1 MSVIEIKDLTKY
13 YGKHR
18 ALNKVDLKVEEG
30 EVYGFIGP
38 NGAGK
43 STTLRIILGM
53 LRKNG
58 GEVILMGQDP
68 WKDAVQLH
76 RRLTYVPGEVNL
88 WPKLTG
94 GEVIDLLGRLRG
106 GFREERLEELIKIF
120 KLDTTK
126 KCGAYSTG
134 NKQKVALI
142 AALVCDV
149 ELYIFDEP
157 TLGLDPLMEGV
168 FRKEVKKL
176 KKAGKTVLLS
186 SHILSEV
193 EALCDRV
200 SIIREGE
207 IIETGTFEELRHL
220 TRTSI
225 TVDTIKPLTGL
236 EELSGV
242 HSLSIDGT
250 HAHFSVDAEKID
262 SIIKYLTQFGIQS
275 LLSAPPTLDELFM
288 RYYGDEYA
296 PISEDE
302 DVSISEKELSGE

>member
-1 MSVIEIKDLTKY
+1 MGRLSVIEIKDLTKY

-43 STTLRIILGM
+43 STTLRIIMGM
-53 LRKNG
+53 LRKNE
-58 GEVILMGQDP
+58 GEVKLMGQDP

-76 RRLTYVPGEVNL
+76 SRIAYVPGEVNL
-88 WPKLTG
+88 WPNLTG

-106 GFREERLEELIKIF
+106 GFKEERREELINIF
-120 KLDTTK
+120 KLDPSK
-126 KCGAYSTG
+126 KCSAYSTG

-142 AALVCDV
+142 AALVNDV

-168 FRKEVKKL
+168 FRKQVKKL
-176 KKAGKTVLLS
+176 KKDGKTVLLS

-225 TVDTIKPLTGL
+225 TVDTLQPITGL

-242 HSLSIDGT
+242 HNLTVEGT
-250 HAHFSVDAEKID
+250 HTHFSADAERID
-262 SIIKYLTQFGIQS
+262 AVIKYITQFGIHS
-275 LLSAPPTLDELFM
+275 LLSAPPTLEELFM
-288 RYYGDEYA
+288 RYYDEEYES
-296 PISEDE
+296 P
-302 DVSISEKELSGE
+302 GEE

>member
-1 MSVIEIKDLTKY
+1 MAVIEIKDLTKY

-18 ALNKVDLKVEEG
+18 ALYKVDLKVEEG

-58 GEVILMGQDP
+58 GEVRLLGKDP

-76 RRLTYVPGEVNL
+76 RRLAYVPGEVHL
-88 WPKLTG
+88 WPNLTG

-106 GFREERLEELIKIF
+106 GFREERLEELIKVF
-120 KLDTTK
+120 KLDPTK

-168 FRKEVKKL
+168 FRKQVKELEKM
-176 KKAGKTVLLS
+176 GKTVLLS

-225 TVDTIKPLTGL
+225 TVDTLKPLTGL
-236 EELSGV
+236 EELPGV
-242 HSLSIDGT
+242 HNLNMEGT

-262 SIIKYLTQFGIQS
+262 AVLKYLTQFGIQS
-275 LLSAPPTLDELFM
+275 LLSAPPTLDELFL

-296 PISEDE
+296 SMSDE
-302 DVSISEKELSGE
+302 EAAGD

>member
-1 MSVIEIKDLTKY
+1 MAVIEIKDLTKY

-18 ALNKVDLKVEEG
+18 ALYKVNLKVEEG

-43 STTLRIILGM
+43 STALRIILGL

-58 GEVILMGQDP
+58 GQVKLLGQDP
-68 WKDAVQLH
+68 WKDAVQIH
-76 RRLTYVPGEVNL
+76 RRLAYVPGEVNL
-88 WPKLTG
+88 WPNLTG

-106 GFREERLEELIKIF
+106 GFREERLEELLKTF
-120 KLDTTK
+120 KLDPTK

-142 AALVCDV
+142 AALVVDV

-168 FRKEVKKL
+168 FRKQVKELRKM
-176 KKAGKTVLLS
+176 GRTVLLS

-200 SIIREGE
+200 SIIKEGE
-207 IIETGTFEELRHL
+207 IIETGTFDKLRHL

-225 TVDTIKPLTGL
+225 TVDTLKPLTGL
-236 EELSGV
+236 EELPGV
-242 HSLSIDGT
+242 HHPMMDGT

-262 SIIKYLTQFGIQS
+262 AVLKYLTQFGIQS
-275 LLSAPPTLDELFM
+275 LLSAPPTLDELFL

-296 PISEDE
+296 SMSDEAED
-302 DVSISEKELSGE
+302 

>member
-1 MSVIEIKDLTKY
+1 MAVIEIKNLTKY
-13 YGKHR
+13 YGKVK
-18 ALNKVDLKVEEG
+18 ALNKVDLKVNEG

-43 STTLRIILGM
+43 STTLRVLLGL
-53 LRKNG
+53 LRKTEG
-58 GEVILMGQDP
+58 DVRLMGKDP
-68 WKDAVQLH
+68 WHDAVQLH
-76 RRLTYVPGEVNL
+76 RDLAYVPGEVNL
-88 WPKLTG
+88 WPNLTG
-94 GEVIDLLGRLRG
+94 GEVIDLIGRLRG
-106 GFREERLEELIKIF
+106 GFSNERRGELLKLF
-120 KLDTTK
+120 KLDPTK

-142 AALVCDV
+142 AALVSDV
-149 ELYIFDEP
+149 DLYIFDEP

-176 KKAGKTVLLS
+176 KKNDKTVLLS

-193 EALCDRV
+193 EALCNRV

-225 TVDTIKPLTGL
+225 TVDTTQPITGL

-242 HSLSIDGT
+242 HNLTQEGT
-250 HAHFSVDAEKID
+250 HSHFSVDTEKIGYVL
-262 SIIKYLTQFGIQS
+262 KYLTQFGIKS
-275 LLSAPPTLDELFM
+275 LLSAPPTLEELFM
-288 RYYGDEYA
+288 RYYSDEYA
-296 PISEDE
+296 SMSEE
-302 DVSISEKELSGE
+302 

>member
-1 MSVIEIKDLTKY
+1 MAVIEIKNMSKY
-13 YGKHR
+13 YGKVK
-18 ALNKVDLKVEEG
+18 ALNKVDLTVEGG

-53 LRKNG
+53 LRKSG
-58 GEVILMGQDP
+58 GDVRLMGQDP
-68 WKDAVQLH
+68 WHDAVKLH
-76 RRLTYVPGEVNL
+76 HRLAYVPGEVNL
-88 WPKLTG
+88 WPNLTG

-106 GFREERLEELIKIF
+106 GFREERREELLKIF
-120 KLDTTK
+120 KLDPAK
-126 KCGAYSTG
+126 KCSAYSTG

-142 AALVCDV
+142 AALVSDV

-168 FRKEVKKL
+168 FRKQVKKL
-176 KKAGKTVLLS
+176 KKAGKTILLS

-207 IIETGTFEELRHL
+207 IIETGTFEDLRHL

-225 TVDTIKPLTGL
+225 TVDTMQPIIGM
-236 EELSGV
+236 EDLSGV
-242 HSLSIDGT
+242 HNLSIEGI

-262 SIIKYLTQFGIQS
+262 SVLKFLTQFGVRS
-275 LLSAPPTLDELFM
+275 LLSTPPTLEELFT
-288 RYYGDEYA
+288 RYYGEEYA
-296 PISEDE
+296 ALSQE
-302 DVSISEKELSGE
+302 ELSEE

>member
-1 MSVIEIKDLTKY
+1 MAVIEIKDLTKY
-13 YGKHR
+13 YGKHQ
-18 ALNKVDLKVEEG
+18 ALYKVNLKVEEG

-58 GEVILMGQDP
+58 GEVKLMGRDP

-76 RRLTYVPGEVNL
+76 SQLAYVPGEVNL
-88 WPKLTG
+88 WHNLTG

-106 GFREERLEELIKIF
+106 GFREERLKELINVF
-120 KLDTTK
+120 KLDPTK
-126 KCGAYSTG
+126 KCSAYSTG

-168 FRKEVKKL
+168 FRKQVKQL
-176 KKAGKTVLLS
+176 KKNGKTVLLS

-207 IIETGTFEELRHL
+207 IIESGTFADLRHL

-225 TVDTIKPLTGL
+225 IVDTIQPIMGL

-242 HSLSIDGT
+242 HNLSIEGT
-250 HAHFSVDAEKID
+250 HAHFSVDAEKIGAV
-262 SIIKYLTQFGIQS
+262 IKYLTQFGIQS
-275 LLSAPPTLDELFM
+275 LLSAPPTLDELFL

-296 PISEDE
+296 SL
-302 DVSISEKELSGE
+302 SKEPVGK

>member
-1 MSVIEIKDLTKY
+1 MIIEIKDLTKY

-18 ALNKVDLKVEEG
+18 ALYKINLKVGEG

-53 LRKNG
+53 LRKNA
-58 GEVILMGQDP
+58 GEVKLMGQDP

-76 RRLTYVPGEVNL
+76 SRLAYVPGEVNL
-88 WPKLTG
+88 WPNLTG

-106 GFREERLEELIKIF
+106 GFREERLEELIKVF
-120 KLDTTK
+120 KLDPTK
-126 KCGAYSTG
+126 RCSAYSTG

-176 KKAGKTVLLS
+176 KKTGKTVLLS

-236 EELSGV
+236 EKISGIHHLSME
-242 HSLSIDGT
+242 GT

-262 SIIKYLTQFGIQS
+262 TVLKYLTQFGIQS
-275 LLSAPPTLDELFM
+275 LLSAPPTLEELFL
-288 RYYGDEYA
+288 RYYGEEYA
-296 PISEDE
+296 TMTERS
-302 DVSISEKELSGE
+302 VKE

>member
-1 MSVIEIKDLTKY
+1 MIKRQYWILAGGKMSVIEIKNLTKY

-18 ALNKVDLKVEEG
+18 ALNQVNLKVEEG

-53 LRKNG
+53 LRKDG
-58 GEVILMGQDP
+58 GEVTLMGQDP
-68 WKDAVQLH
+68 WDDAVQLH
-76 RRLTYVPGEVNL
+76 RRLAYVPGETNL
-88 WPKLTG
+88 WPNLTG

-106 GFREERLEELIKIF
+106 GFNEERREDLIKVF
-120 KLDTTK
+120 KLDPTK
-126 KCGAYSTG
+126 KCSAYSTG
-134 NKQKVALI
+134 NKQKVTLI
-142 AALVCDV
+142 AALVCAV
-149 ELYIFDEP
+149 ELYLFDEP

-168 FRKEVKKL
+168 FRKQVKNL
-176 KKAGKTVLLS
+176 KKDGKTVLLS

-225 TVDTIKPLTGL
+225 TVDTLQPIIGL
-236 EELSGV
+236 EKLSGV
-242 HSLSIDGT
+242 HNLDVDDT
-250 HAHFSVDAEKID
+250 HAHFSADADKID
-262 SIIKYLTQFGIQS
+262 RIIKYITQFGIHS
-275 LLSAPPTLDELFM
+275 LLSAPPTLEELFM
-288 RYYGDEYA
+288 RYYGEEYE
-296 PISEDE
+296 SVEE
-302 DVSISEKELSGE
+302 E

>member
-1 MSVIEIKDLTKY
+1 MVVIEIKDLTKF

-18 ALNKVDLKVEEG
+18 ALYKVDLKVEEG

-58 GEVILMGQDP
+58 GEVKLMGQDP
-68 WKDAVQLH
+68 WKDSVQLH
-76 RRLTYVPGEVNL
+76 SRLAYVPGEVNL

-106 GFREERLEELIKIF
+106 GFEEERLKELINVF
-120 KLDTTK
+120 KLDPTK

-168 FRKEVKKL
+168 FRKQVKKL
-176 KKAGKTVLLS
+176 KKDGKTVLLS

-207 IIETGTFEELRHL
+207 IIESGTFIDLRHL

-225 TVDTIKPLTGL
+225 TVDTLKPLTGL
-236 EELSGV
+236 EKLSGV
-242 HSLSIDGT
+242 HSLSVEGT

-262 SIIKYLTQFGIQS
+262 AVIKYLTQFGIQS
-275 LLSAPPTLDELFM
+275 LLSTPPTLDELFL
-288 RYYGDEYA
+288 RYYGDEY
-296 PISEDE
+296 
-302 DVSISEKELSGE
+302 VSMLEEEPTGE

>member
-1 MSVIEIKDLTKY
+1 MAVIEIKNLTKY
-13 YGKHR
+13 YGKVR
-18 ALNKVDLKVEEG
+18 ALNKVDLTVEEG

-43 STTLRIILGM
+43 STALRIILGM

-58 GEVILMGQDP
+58 GDIKLLGQDP
-68 WKDAVQLH
+68 WHDAVKLH
-76 RRLTYVPGEVNL
+76 HRLAYVPGEVNL
-88 WPKLTG
+88 WPNLTG

-106 GFREERLEELIKIF
+106 GFREERREELLKIF
-120 KLDTTK
+120 KLDPSK
-126 KCGAYSTG
+126 KCSAYSTG

-142 AALVCDV
+142 AALVSDV

-168 FRKEVKKL
+168 FRKQVQEL
-176 KKAGKTVLLS
+176 KKAGKTILLS

-193 EALCDRV
+193 EALCDKV

-207 IIETGTFEELRHL
+207 IIETGTFEDLRHL

-225 TVDTIKPLTGL
+225 TVDTIQPITGL

-242 HSLSIDGT
+242 HNLSMEGT

-262 SIIKYLTQFGIQS
+262 SVLKFLTQFGVKS
-275 LLSAPPTLDELFM
+275 LLSTPPTLEELFS
-288 RYYGDEYA
+288 RYYGEEYE
-296 PISEDE
+296 PLEQE
-302 DVSISEKELSGE
+302 ELAGD

>member
-1 MSVIEIKDLTKY
+1 VFGLAVIKIKNLTKY
-13 YGKHR
+13 YGKVQ
-18 ALNKVDLKVEEG
+18 ALNHVNLTVEEG

-43 STTLRIILGM
+43 STALRIILGM

-58 GEVILMGQDP
+58 GDVRLMGQDP
-68 WKDAVQLH
+68 WHDAVKLH
-76 RRLTYVPGEVNL
+76 HRLAYVPGEVNL
-88 WPKLTG
+88 WPNLTG

-106 GFREERLEELIKIF
+106 GFREERREELLKIF
-120 KLDTTK
+120 KLDPTK
-126 KCGAYSTG
+126 KCSAYSTG

-142 AALVCDV
+142 AALVSDV

-168 FRKEVKKL
+168 FRKQVKEL
-176 KKAGKTVLLS
+176 KKAGKTILLS

-225 TVDTIKPLTGL
+225 TVDTIQPINGL

-242 HSLSIDGT
+242 HNLSMEGT

-262 SIIKYLTQFGIQS
+262 SVLKFLTRFGVQS
-275 LLSAPPTLDELFM
+275 LLSTPPTLEELFT
-288 RYYGDEYA
+288 RYYGEEYE
-296 PISEDE
+296 PLEQE
-302 DVSISEKELSGE
+302 ELAGD

>member
-1 MSVIEIKDLTKY
+1 MAVIEIKGLTKY

-18 ALNKVDLKVEEG
+18 ALNEVDLKVEEG

-53 LRKNG
+53 LRKNV
-58 GEVILMGQDP
+58 GEVQLMGQDP

-76 RRLTYVPGEVNL
+76 RRLAYVPGEVNL
-88 WPKLTG
+88 WPNLTG
-94 GEVIDLLGRLRG
+94 GEVIDLLGGLRG
-106 GFREERLEELIKIF
+106 GFKEERREELIKIF
-120 KLDTTK
+120 KLDPTK
-126 KCGAYSTG
+126 KCSAYSTG
-134 NKQKVALI
+134 NKQKVSLI

-168 FRKEVKKL
+168 FRKQVQEL
-176 KKAGKTVLLS
+176 KKAGKTILLS

-193 EALCDRV
+193 EALCDKV

-207 IIETGTFEELRHL
+207 IIETGTFEDLRHL

-225 TVDTIKPLTGL
+225 TVDTIQPITGL

-242 HSLSIDGT
+242 HNLSMEGT

-262 SIIKYLTQFGIQS
+262 SVLKFLTQFGVKS
-275 LLSAPPTLDELFM
+275 LLSTPPTLEELFA
-288 RYYGDEYA
+288 RYYGEEYE
-296 PISEDE
+296 PLEQE
-302 DVSISEKELSGE
+302 ELAGD

>member
-1 MSVIEIKDLTKY
+1 MAIIEIKDLTKY
-13 YGKHR
+13 YGKHQ
-18 ALNKVDLKVEEG
+18 ALYKVNLKVEEG

-58 GEVILMGQDP
+58 GEVRLMGQDP
-68 WKDAVQLH
+68 WRDAVQLH
-76 RRLTYVPGEVNL
+76 RRLAYVPGEVNL
-88 WPKLTG
+88 WPNLTG

-106 GFREERLEELIKIF
+106 GFREERLEELMKVF
-120 KLDTTK
+120 KLDPTK

-168 FRKEVKKL
+168 FRRQVKELKKL
-176 KKAGKTVLLS
+176 GKTVLLS

-207 IIETGTFEELRHL
+207 IIESGTFRDLRHL

-225 TVDTIKPLTGL
+225 TVDTLKPLTGL
-236 EELSGV
+236 EELEGI
-242 HSLSIDGT
+242 HNLSLEGT
-250 HAHFSVDAEKID
+250 HAHFSVDTEKID
-262 SIIKYLTQFGIQS
+262 VILKHLTQFDIKS
-275 LLSAPPTLDELFM
+275 LLSTPPTLDELFL

-296 PISEDE
+296 SMLEE
-302 DVSISEKELSGE
+302 ETAGE

>member
-1 MSVIEIKDLTKY
+1 MGDFRGGNVSVIEIKDLTKC

-18 ALNKVDLKVEEG
+18 ALNKVDLEVEEG

-43 STTLRIILGM
+43 STTLRIILGL

-58 GEVILMGQDP
+58 GEVKLMGQDP
-68 WKDAVQLH
+68 WNNAVKLH
-76 RRLTYVPGEVNL
+76 SRLAYVPGEVNL
-88 WPKLTG
+88 WPNLTG

-106 GFREERLEELIKIF
+106 GFNEERREELIKIF
-120 KLDTTK
+120 KLDPTK
-126 KCGAYSTG
+126 KCSAYSTG

-168 FRKEVKKL
+168 FRKQVKAL
-176 KKAGKTVLLS
+176 KKDGKTVLLS

-193 EALCDRV
+193 EALCDKV

-207 IIETGTFEELRHL
+207 VIESGTFTDLRHL

-225 TVDTIKPLTGL
+225 TVDTIQPFTGL
-236 EELSGV
+236 EELSGI
-242 HSLSIDGT
+242 HNISMEGN

-262 SIIKYLTQFGIQS
+262 DVLNYLTQFGIKS
-275 LLSAPPTLDELFM
+275 LLSAPPTLDELFL
-288 RYYGDEYA
+288 RYYGEEYTSM
-296 PISEDE
+296 SEE
-302 DVSISEKELSGE
+302 ETAGE

>member
-1 MSVIEIKDLTKY
+1 MPVIEIKDLTKY
-13 YGKHR
+13 YGKQQ
-18 ALNKVDLKVEEG
+18 ALYKVDLKVEEG

-43 STTLRIILGM
+43 STTLRIILGI
-53 LRKNG
+53 LRKNE
-58 GEVILMGQDP
+58 GEVKLMGQDP

-76 RRLTYVPGEVNL
+76 SRLVYVPGEVNL
-88 WPKLTG
+88 WPNLTG

-106 GFREERLEELIKIF
+106 GFKEKRLKELIKVF
-120 KLDTTK
+120 KLDPTR
-126 KCGAYSTG
+126 KCSAYSTG

-168 FRKEVKKL
+168 FRRQVKQL
-176 KKAGKTVLLS
+176 KKDGKTVLLS

-207 IIETGTFEELRHL
+207 IIESGTFADLRHL

-225 TVDTIKPLTGL
+225 IVDTIQPLKGL

-242 HSLSIDGT
+242 HNLSIEGT

-262 SIIKYLTQFGIQS
+262 AILKYITQFGIQS
-275 LLSAPPTLDELFM
+275 LLSAPPTLDELFL

-296 PISEDE
+296 SL
-302 DVSISEKELSGE
+302 SKEEPLGK

>member
-1 MSVIEIKDLTKY
+1 MDFRGGKMSVIEIKDLTKY
-13 YGKHR
+13 YGKHL

-58 GEVILMGQDP
+58 GEVKLLGHDP

-76 RRLTYVPGEVNL
+76 RRLAYVPGEVNL
-88 WPKLTG
+88 WPNLTG

-106 GFREERLEELIKIF
+106 GFKEERREELIKVF
-120 KLDTTK
+120 KLDPTK
-126 KCGAYSTG
+126 KCSAYSTG
-134 NKQKVALI
+134 NKQKVSLI
-142 AALVCDV
+142 AALVGDV

-168 FRKEVKKL
+168 FRKQVKKL

-207 IIETGTFEELRHL
+207 IIESGTFADLRHL

-225 TVDTIKPLTGL
+225 TVDTFQPLTGL
-236 EELSGV
+236 EELPGV
-242 HSLSIDGT
+242 HNLTMEDT
-250 HAHFSVDAEKID
+250 HAHFNVDAEKID
-262 SIIKYLTQFGIQS
+262 SVLKYLTEFGVQS
-275 LLSAPPTLDELFM
+275 LLSTPPTLDELFL
-288 RYYGDEYA
+288 RYYGEDYA
-296 PISEDE
+296 SMTEED
-302 DVSISEKELSGE
+302 

>member
-1 MSVIEIKDLTKY
+1 MAVIEIIGLTKY

-53 LRKNG
+53 LRKNV
-58 GEVILMGQDP
+58 GEVQLMGQDP

-76 RRLTYVPGEVNL
+76 RRLAYVPGEVNL
-88 WPKLTG
+88 WPNLTG
-94 GEVIDLLGRLRG
+94 GEVIDLLGGLRG
-106 GFREERLEELIKIF
+106 GFKEERREELIKIF
-120 KLDTTK
+120 KLDPTK
-126 KCGAYSTG
+126 KCSAYSTG
-134 NKQKVALI
+134 NKQKVSLI

-168 FRKEVKKL
+168 FRKQVREL

-207 IIETGTFEELRHL
+207 IIESGTFANLRHL

-225 TVDTIKPLTGL
+225 TVDTLKPLKGL
-236 EELSGV
+236 EELPGV
-242 HSLSIDGT
+242 YNITIEGT

-262 SIIKYLTQFGIQS
+262 PLLKYLTKFGIQS
-275 LLSAPPTLDELFM
+275 LLSAPPTLEELFL
-288 RYYGDEYA
+288 RYYGEEYVSMA
-296 PISEDE
+296 EED
-302 DVSISEKELSGE
+302 

>member
-1 MSVIEIKDLTKY
+1 MAVIEIKDLTKY

-58 GEVILMGQDP
+58 GEVKLMGQDP

-76 RRLTYVPGEVNL
+76 RRLAYVPGEVNL
-88 WPKLTG
+88 WPNLTG

-106 GFREERLEELIKIF
+106 GFREERREELIKIF
-120 KLDTTK
+120 KLDPTK

-134 NKQKVALI
+134 NKQKVSLI

-168 FRKEVKKL
+168 FRKQVKQL
-176 KKAGKTVLLS
+176 KKEGKTVLLS

-225 TVDTIKPLTGL
+225 TVDTLKPLTGL
-236 EELSGV
+236 EKLLGIHNLSME
-242 HSLSIDGT
+242 GT

-275 LLSAPPTLDELFM
+275 LLSTPPTLEELFI
-288 RYYGDEYA
+288 RYYGEEYQ
-296 PISEDE
+296 PTEE
-302 DVSISEKELSGE
+302 EEKAGS

>member
-1 MSVIEIKDLTKY
+1 MAVIEIKNLSKY
-13 YGKHR
+13 YGKHQ
-18 ALNKVDLKVEEG
+18 ALNKVDLKVVEG
-30 EVYGFIGP
+30 EIYGFIGP

-58 GEVILMGQDP
+58 GQVKLLGQDP
-68 WKDAVQLH
+68 WQDAVQLH
-76 RRLTYVPGEVNL
+76 RRLAYVPGEVNL
-88 WPKLTG
+88 WPNLTG

-106 GFREERLEELIKIF
+106 GFREERREELLRIF
-120 KLDTTK
+120 KLDPTK
-126 KCGAYSTG
+126 KCSAYSTG

-142 AALVCDV
+142 SALVCDV

-168 FRKEVKKL
+168 FRKQVKEL
-176 KKAGKTVLLS
+176 KKQGKTVLLS

-225 TVDTIKPLTGL
+225 TVDTLQPLTGL

-242 HSLSIDGT
+242 HSISIDGT
-250 HAHFSVDAEKID
+250 HAHFSVDAEKMD
-262 SIIKYLTQFGIQS
+262 SVIKYLTQFGIKS
-275 LLSAPPTLDELFM
+275 LLSAPPTLEELFI
-288 RYYGDEYA
+288 RYYGEEYQSLGDEEMA
-296 PISEDE
+296 GS
-302 DVSISEKELSGE
+302 

>member
-1 MSVIEIKDLTKY
+1 MTVLEIKNLTKY

-18 ALNKVDLKVEEG
+18 ALNKVNLKVDEG

-58 GEVILMGQDP
+58 GEVTLMGQDP
-68 WKDAVQLH
+68 WTDAVQLH
-76 RRLTYVPGEVNL
+76 RRLAYVPGEVNL

-106 GFREERLEELIKIF
+106 GFREERLEELIKEF
-120 KLDTTK
+120 KLDPTK

-176 KKAGKTVLLS
+176 KNAGKTVLLS

-225 TVDTIKPLTGL
+225 TVDTMQPILGL
-236 EELSGV
+236 VELPGV
-242 HSLSIDGT
+242 HNYSMKGN

-262 SIIKYLTQFGIQS
+262 AVLKYLTQFGIKS
-275 LLSAPPTLDELFM
+275 ILSAPPTLDELFL
-288 RYYGDEYA
+288 RYYSDEYVTMA
-296 PISEDE
+296 E
-302 DVSISEKELSGE
+302 EKTVGE

>member
-1 MSVIEIKDLTKY
+1 MAVIEIKDLTKY

-58 GEVILMGQDP
+58 GEVKLMGQDP

-76 RRLTYVPGEVNL
+76 RRLAYVPGEVNL
-88 WPKLTG
+88 WPNLTG

-106 GFREERLEELIKIF
+106 GFREERREELIKIF
-120 KLDTTK
+120 KLDPTK

-134 NKQKVALI
+134 NKQKVSLI

-168 FRKEVKKL
+168 FRKQVKQL
-176 KKAGKTVLLS
+176 KKEGKTVLLS

-225 TVDTIKPLTGL
+225 TVDTVQPLTGL
-236 EELSGV
+236 EKLMGIHNLSME
-242 HSLSIDGT
+242 DT

-275 LLSAPPTLDELFM
+275 LLSTPPTLEELFI
-288 RYYGDEYA
+288 RYYGEEYQSTEEEEMA
-296 PISEDE
+296 ES
-302 DVSISEKELSGE
+302 